1 MAKFKDCFVFGCQG
15 QNCIM
20 KEAGI
25 NYEGTIFGCEEYH
38 TQADIEAACKSN
50 ADCLGYNMHNG
61 PDVGTRP
68 DADGYKPFCM
78 NLNNVNNVLGLR
90 VVSSDQ
96 LNYNHYK
103 KSTCEGKKHIAM
115 YFYKSKCETKIL
127 LYSDT

>member
-25 NYEGTIFGCEEYH
+25 NYEGTIDGCEEYR

-78 NLNNVNNVLGLR
+78 DH
-90 VVSSDQ
+90 VVDLLWQICRGVAAIHSMNIIMTD
-96 LNYNHYK
+96 LKPEN
-103 KSTCEGKKHIAM
+103 
-115 YFYKSKCETKIL
+115 IL
-127 LYSDT
+127 FSRKGQ

>member
-1 MAKFKDCFVFGCQG
+1 
-15 QNCIM
+15 M

-25 NYEGTIFGCEEYH
+25 NYEGTIDGCEEYR

-61 PDVGTRP
+61 PNVGTLP

-96 LNYNHYK
+96 FNYNHYK
-103 KSTCEGKKHIAM
+103 KSICEGKM
-115 YFYKSKCETKIL
+115 Y
-127 LYSDT
+127 LYVPL